1 MRMRKTVAG
10 LAALTMALTA
20 CGSDKKDSASTA
32 APVTA
37 APTATTAAP
46 ADTTADTTAET
57 TAGTTGATEATTE
70 ETTAATEAGDTTV
83 PPPITG
89 GTGEGGEIRLWL
101 NGGDTPDEF
110 VEYAI
115 GEFNKA
121 HPDVRVTF
129 ERQQWTGIVEKLT
142 TALSS
147 SDSPDVIELGNTQA
161 QAFEAAGALQDLT
174 DKKAELG
181 GDDLLQSLVEAG
193 TYDGKFY
200 GVPYYAGAR
209 VILYRKDLFTKS
221 GLTVP
226 ATIDEMLAA
235 GKKLKTDN
243 ASTPNFS
250 GMYLPGKNWFAA
262 LPFLWV
268 NGGDIA
274 VQDGGTWKGTLSSAK
289 SVTGL
294 TQFQQ
299 FIEQTIGA
307 PKDGDD
313 SKDYI
318 AFCNGEVGMMPAA
331 GWKPGQIINKDD
343 GCPAMEANIGAF
355 AMPGLTAGTTS
366 PAFLGGSNL
375 AISAKSKHS
384 DLAYDLMKVLL
395 SKGYQKQFADQ
406 GTIPALKSLLGGVT
420 GSEAATAQA
429 KAAENSRFVPSSE
442 NWAGVEASDIL
453 PDMGVA
459 LSGGAD
465 VTTEATKADTAIEG
479 MLNG

>member
-1 MRMRKTVAG
+1 MRTLAAG
-10 LAALTMALTA
+10 LAALTIGLAA
-20 CGSDKKDSASTA
+20 CGSDSKSSSDTNASATTAAAATTAGAATTAAAATTTGGDASTTSA
-32 APVTA
+32 A
-37 APTATTAAP
+37 ATTAAP
-46 ADTTADTTAET
+46 
-57 TAGTTGATEATTE
+57 
-70 ETTAATEAGDTTV
+70 TTV
-83 PPPITG
+83 PVPITA

-101 NGGDTPDEF
+101 NGGDTPDPM
-110 VEYAI
+110 VKYAI
-115 GEFNKA
+115 AEFNKL
-121 HPDVRVTF
+121 HPDVKITF

-174 DKKAELG
+174 AKKAELG

-193 TYDGKFY
+193 TYDGKFF

-209 VILYRKDLFTKS
+209 VILYRKDLFEKS
-221 GLTVP
+221 GLSVP
-226 ATIDEMLAA
+226 TTIDEMLAA
-235 GKKLKTDN
+235 AKKLKADN

-262 LPFLWV
+262 LPFIWA

-274 VQDGGTWKGTLSSAK
+274 TQDGSDWKGELASDG
-289 SVTGL
+289 SVKGL
-294 TQFQQ
+294 TEFQQ
-299 FIEQTIGA
+299 FVEESSAA

-313 SKDYI
+313 AKDYI
-318 AFCNGEVGMMPAA
+318 AFCNGEVGMMPAP

-343 GCPAMEANIGAF
+343 GCPDMEKNIGAF

-384 DLAYDLMKVLL
+384 DLALDLMKILV
-395 SKGYQKQFADQ
+395 SAGYQKQFAEQ
-406 GTIPALKSLLGGVT
+406 GTIPALKSLLGDVS
-420 GSEAATAQA
+420 GSEAAVAQA
-429 KAAENSRFVPSSE
+429 KAALNSRFVPSSE
-442 NWAGVEASDIL
+442 NWAAVEASNVL
-453 PDMGVA
+453 PDMTVA

-465 VTTEATKADTAIEG
+465 PKSEGTKADDAIVST
-479 MLNG
+479 LNG

>member
-1 MRMRKTVAG
+1 MRTRKLAAG
-10 LAALTMALTA
+10 LAVLTMVALA
-20 CGSDKKDSASTA
+20 SCGDDDKSSSATDAAGTQAPVATA
-32 APVTA
+32 AP
-37 APTATTAAP
+37 AP
-46 ADTTADTTAET
+46 ADTTAATAAPAET
-57 TAGTTGATEATTE
+57 TPATI
-70 ETTAATEAGDTTV
+70 V
-83 PPPITG
+83 G
-89 GTGEGGEIRLWL
+89 GTGEGGELRLWL
-101 NGGDTPDEF
+101 NGGDTPDGF
-110 VEYAI
+110 VEFAI
-115 GEFNKA
+115 AEFNKVN
-121 HPDVRVTF
+121 PDVKVTF

-142 TALSS
+142 TSLSS

-174 DKKAELG
+174 ADKAALG

-209 VILYRKDLFTKS
+209 VVLYRKDLFEAS

-226 ATIDEMLAA
+226 TTIDELLAA
-235 GKKLKTDN
+235 ANKLKADN

-262 LPFLWV
+262 LPFIWV
-268 NGGDIA
+268 AGGDIA
-274 VQDGGTWKGTLSSAK
+274 VQEGDTWKGMLSSDK
-289 SVTGL
+289 SVAGL
-294 TQFQQ
+294 TEFQK
-299 FIEQTIGA
+299 FIQETSGA

-318 AFCNGEVGMMPAA
+318 AFCNGEVGMMPAP

-343 GCPAMEANIGAF
+343 GCPDMEANIGAF

-375 AISAKSKHS
+375 AISAKSKNPE
-384 DLAYDLMKVLL
+384 LAGELL
-395 SKGYQKQFADQ
+395 KILVSKDYQQQFADQ
-406 GTIPALKSLLGGVT
+406 GTIPALKSLLGGIT

-442 NWAGVEASDIL
+442 NWAAVEASSIL

-465 VTTEATKADTAIEG
+465 VKAEATKADAAIEAL
-479 MLNG
+479 LNV

>member
-1 MRMRKTVAG
+1 MRTRKLAAG
-10 LAALTMALTA
+10 LAALAMVALAA
-20 CGSDKKDSASTA
+20 CGSDSKSSSATNAPAAPAATSAAPAETA
-32 APVTA
+32 APA
-37 APTATTAAP
+37 ATTAP
-46 ADTTADTTAET
+46 ADTT
-57 TAGTTGATEATTE
+57 
-70 ETTAATEAGDTTV
+70 
-83 PPPITG
+83 PPTIVG
-89 GTGEGGEIRLWL
+89 GTGTAGELRLWL
-101 NGGDTPDEF
+101 NGGDTPDDF
-110 VEYAI
+110 VKFAI
-115 GEFNKA
+115 TEFNKT
-121 HPDVRVTF
+121 HPDVKVTF

-142 TALSS
+142 TSLSS

-161 QAFEAAGALQDLT
+161 QAFEAAGALKDLT
-174 DKKAELG
+174 ADKAALG

-221 GLTVP
+221 GLSVP
-226 ATIDEMLAA
+226 TTIDELLAA
-235 GKKLKTDN
+235 ANKLKADN
-243 ASTPNFS
+243 AATANFS

-262 LPFLWV
+262 LPFIWV
-268 NGGDIA
+268 EGGDIA
-274 VQDGGTWKGTLSSAK
+274 VQEGDAWKGMLASDK

-294 TQFQQ
+294 TEFQK
-299 FIEQTIGA
+299 FIQETSGA

-318 AFCNGEVGMMPAA
+318 AFCNGEVGMMPAP

-375 AISAKSKHS
+375 AISAKSKNP
-384 DLAYDLMKVLL
+384 DLATELL
-395 SKGYQKQFADQ
+395 KILVSKDYQKQFADQ
-406 GTIPALKSLLGGVT
+406 GTIPALKSLLGGIS
-420 GSEAATAQA
+420 GSEGAVAQA

-442 NWAGVEASDIL
+442 NWAAVEASNIL

-459 LSGGAD
+459 ISGGAD
-465 VTTEATKADTAIEG
+465 VKAEAAKADAAIEAL
-479 MLNG
+479 LNG

>member
-1 MRMRKTVAG
+1 MRTRKLAAG
-10 LAALTMALTA
+10 LAALTMAALA
-20 CGSDKKDSASTA
+20 SCGDDDTSSSATDA
-32 APVTA
+32 AGTQAPAVTA
-37 APTATTAAP
+37 APAP
-46 ADTTADTTAET
+46 ADTTAATAAPAET
-57 TAGTTGATEATTE
+57 APATI
-70 ETTAATEAGDTTV
+70 V
-83 PPPITG
+83 G
-89 GTGEGGEIRLWL
+89 GTGEAGELRLWL

-110 VEYAI
+110 VEFAI
-115 GEFNKA
+115 AEFNKV
-121 HPDVRVTF
+121 HPDVKVTF

-174 DKKAELG
+174 ADKDALG

-209 VILYRKDLFTKS
+209 VVLYRKDLFEAS

-226 ATIDEMLAA
+226 TTIEELLAA
-235 GKKLKTDN
+235 ATKLKADN

-262 LPFLWV
+262 LPFIWV
-268 NGGDIA
+268 TGGDIA
-274 VQDGGTWKGTLSSAK
+274 VQEGDTWKGMLASDE
-289 SVTGL
+289 SVAGL
-294 TQFQQ
+294 TEFQK
-299 FIEQTIGA
+299 FIQETSGA

-318 AFCNGEVGMMPAA
+318 AFCNGEVGMMPAP
-331 GWKPGQIINKDD
+331 GWKPGQIINEDD
-343 GCPAMEANIGAF
+343 GCPDMEANIGAF

-375 AISAKSKHS
+375 AISAKSKNP
-384 DLAYDLMKVLL
+384 DLARELL
-395 SKGYQKQFADQ
+395 QILVSKEYQQQFADQ
-406 GTIPALKSLLGGVT
+406 GTIPALKSLLGGIT

-442 NWAGVEASDIL
+442 NWAAVEASSIL

-459 LSGGAD
+459 ISGGAD
-465 VTTEATKADTAIEG
+465 VKTEAAKADAAIEAL
-479 MLNG
+479 LNV